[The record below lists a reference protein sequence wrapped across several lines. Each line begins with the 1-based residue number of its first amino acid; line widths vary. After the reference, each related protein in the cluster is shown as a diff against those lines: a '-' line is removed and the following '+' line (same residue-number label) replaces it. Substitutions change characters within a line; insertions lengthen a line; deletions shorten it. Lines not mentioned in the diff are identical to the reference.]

1 MSGVDELEKLVQMY
15 KNGYLTKEEFES
27 MKAKISDFKSQDNQK
42 EENSDNKA
50 NEPDVSTAVH
60 IADPNLPPKTKNK
73 KFIRYFLFSLP
84 AVAVVLGLLGYYY
97 YQNQYEVK
105 CYFGNGEVCNAL
117 GDKYKFG
124 ENVKT
129 DLQKANEYYEKG
141 CELDN
146 GQSCFILGGHYNW
159 IGLINKATELYQK
172 ACNLNTRL
180 ACRKLGSDYQFG
192 NGVRRDIN
200 KANELY
206 QKACNL
212 DDGLL
217 VDTLD

>member
-1 MSGVDELEKLVQMY
+1 MY

-42 EENSDNKA
+42 RKTLIIKLMNQMFQQLY
-50 NEPDVSTAVH
+50 
-60 IADPNLPPKTKNK
+60 ILQILIYLPNQNK

-212 DDGLL
+212 DDGFACGYLGL
-217 VDTLD
+217 NYEKEMD

>member
-15 KNGYLTKEEFES
+15 KDGYLTQEEFES

-97 YQNQYEVK
+97 NQNQDEMK
-105 CYFGNGEVCNAL
+105 CYFGSGESCNAL
-117 GDKYKFG
+117 GDKYSSGKD
-124 ENVKT
+124 VKV
-129 DLQKANEYYEKG
+129 DSDKANEYYEKG

-146 GQSCFILGGHYNW
+146 GQACFSLGFNYENG
-159 IGLINKATELYQK
+159 IGLDSN
-172 ACNLNTRL
+172 
-180 ACRKLGSDYQFG
+180 
-192 NGVRRDIN
+192 IN
-200 KANELY
+200 KANEIY
-206 QKACNL
+206 QKGCNL
-212 DDGLL
+212 DSG
-217 VDTLD
+217 VA